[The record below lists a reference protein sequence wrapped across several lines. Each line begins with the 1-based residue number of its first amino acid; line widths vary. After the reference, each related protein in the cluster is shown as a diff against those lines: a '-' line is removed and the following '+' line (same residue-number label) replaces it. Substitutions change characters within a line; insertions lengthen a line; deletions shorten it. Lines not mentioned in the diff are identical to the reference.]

1 MRLAAVL
8 FALAAT
14 TAYAGVMSTMTSV
27 PPAAGGERKYD
38 PLTLKPGDLKGCLVD
53 AYSIDTA
60 DELFEGERPRVEQ
73 ERDGLRKLRD
83 AVAGKPSTDKA
94 AAETELR
101 ARSTAFNERIAA
113 LNSRVAYAQDARD
126 RFSRVCKGMR
136 YYSDDFTAARRQ
148 LPVEIREAVK

>member
-14 TAYAGVMSTMTSV
+14 TADAGVMSTMTSV
-27 PPAAGGERKYD
+27 PPAAGGERKHD

-83 AVAGKPSTDKA
+83 AVAGQARTAQA
-94 AAETELR
+94 AAANTLR
-101 ARSTAFNERIAA
+101 ARVTAFHE
-113 LNSRVAYAQDARD
+113 
-126 RFSRVCKGMR
+126 
-136 YYSDDFTAARRQ
+136 
-148 LPVEIREAVK
+148 

>member
-94 AAETELR
+94 AAETQPP
-101 ARSTAFNERIAA
+101 AGSTALHQPISA
-113 LNSRVAYAQDARD
+113 
-126 RFSRVCKGMR
+126 
-136 YYSDDFTAARRQ
+136 
-148 LPVEIREAVK
+148 